1 MFTVSITR
9 LRTEDRKEH
18 SMHTQ
23 IHSSQLLTSQVQ
35 NISFNDHSWNRGRIE
50 YTIVYTKG

>member
-35 NISFNDHSWNRGRIE
+35 NSFNDHSWNRGRIE